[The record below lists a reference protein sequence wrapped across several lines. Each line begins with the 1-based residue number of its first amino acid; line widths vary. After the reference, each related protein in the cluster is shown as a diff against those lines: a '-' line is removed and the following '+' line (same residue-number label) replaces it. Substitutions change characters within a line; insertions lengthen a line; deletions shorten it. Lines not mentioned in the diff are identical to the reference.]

1 MTQNPENE
9 YGDSRGSAVPG
20 NQRHGGLLGLSRG
33 LYYLG
38 AGNDAV

>member
-20 NQRHGGLLGLSRG
+20 NQRQRLGLPRG
-33 LYYLG
+33 LCYLG